1 MFTISRKN
9 VEIFS
14 GSAMLIITA
23 LIISCV
29 LVYFVTKQTDFIS
42 ISMRAY
48 MMDCLHRD
56 SVHQENYLVE
66 VASVSIQCHKSIHR
80 HTHCCDSST
89 NSLSGNTMAGQS
101 GSAGM
106 IGDGQLSCVARYALT
121 SSAHDVTS
129 RS

>member
-42 ISMRAY
+42 ISLRAY
-48 MMDCLHRD
+48 MMDYLHREL
-56 SVHQENYLVE
+56 VHQENYKVDVE
-66 VASVSIQCHKSIHR
+66 S
-80 HTHCCDSST
+80 
-89 NSLSGNTMAGQS
+89 
-101 GSAGM
+101 
-106 IGDGQLSCVARYALT
+106 
-121 SSAHDVTS
+121 
-129 RS
+129 